1 MKVANPVAPIKLG
14 LKMCVLPRGSL
25 IQAWL
30 TQFQVGCLNATKKT
44 AQNGQKWPFLAIFG
58 LKTYVKLGVE
68 P

>member
-14 LKMCVLPRGSL
+14 LKMCALSSGIV

-30 TQFQVGCLNATKKT
+30 TQFQVGVRMPPKKT
-44 AQNGQKWPFLAIFG
+44 GQNGQKWPFLAIFG
-58 LKTYVKLGVE
+58 PKTYLNLGGE